1 MPISPKDGIE
11 PVDAGQAG
19 RASRPVD
26 EVQNGSMVQDAEDM
40 RRLGRDMERM
50 KTNHELER
58 DGLVPDPI
66 QE

>member
-1 MPISPKDGIE
+1 MPINPKDGIE
-11 PVDAGQAG
+11 PADLGQAG
-19 RASRPVD
+19 RASRPVED
-26 EVQNGSMVQDAEDM
+26 VQNGSMVQDAEDM

-50 KTNHELER
+50 KTNQELER